1 MPTYIINKKVIQVM
15 MTQEEKL
22 AYLAFRKDLLKE
34 EVKPLMEVV
43 RIGNQDVLVMNIKNK
58 LVAKEM
64 NIHNNTIRRNM
75 VNL

>member
-1 MPTYIINKKVIQVM
+1 

-22 AYLAFRKDLLKE
+22 AYLAFRKDLQVE

-58 LVAKEM
+58 LVSKEM
-64 NIHNNTIRRNM
+64 NIHNNTIRRDM

>member
-1 MPTYIINKKVIQVM
+1 M

-22 AYLAFRKDLLKE
+22 AYLAFRKDLLRE

>member
-1 MPTYIINKKVIQVM
+1 M

-22 AYLAFRKDLLKE
+22 AYLAFRKDLQVE

-58 LVAKEM
+58 LVSKEM
-64 NIHNNTIRRNM
+64 NIHNNTIRRDM